1 MYFECNTIDAIFFS
15 NVKITCLLN
24 KQYLLTNCFH
34 MNKLLC
40 IPKDFLDEYDAY
52 PILIQQLPNI
62 ISDLSYS

>member
-1 MYFECNTIDAIFFS
+1 MNAIQLMPYCFQCEVNMSIKQAIFID
-15 NVKITCLLN
+15 KLL
-24 KQYLLTNCFH
+24 L